1 VTPTSHVAIPARGIR
16 KCTDSGRV
24 TLRLWLAILM
34 FLLAA
39 ATPELAAQA
48 AQAPPAAQACEMG
61 TISEITFERQKPFLP
76 AATSEEANL
85 GWLFR
90 GLNSIH
96 IRTKERTIRWEILFE
111 EGDCFEPVLLQES
124 ERQLRDAPYIA
135 DAQVRSDQLADGSHR
150 VTVTTLDDWA
160 LTAGLTFDFDGAL
173 DFSSFNFAVTNLVGT
188 GTSVSYSSTTYRA
201 RKRKGFL
208 ARQPNLLGSR
218 IDTALLFGSTLS
230 GQYFTE
236 SLFRPYAGEIGRN
249 AFRQAVH
256 VRDEPFGY
264 SVEPSLGYTQTLLH
278 FRQEQYE
285 LTYQRRIGDEAGPR
299 LVAGVGLARE
309 VVRFPFGAEGVQIVL
324 DDDFDEPMAAPA
336 EAIGEVAPQAGDYA
350 TNRVAFTVGVRSL
363 RFGPRAGLDA
373 LRATQ
378 DVLLGSD
385 LTVTLAPGIPLGDD
399 NVSDVL
405 TRVVSSVGNAV
416 GPLYLLLQ
424 GDFQARN
431 VSKDE
436 DGGPTGWRDILW
448 ELNGIGYW
456 AFSENSTLVSRIQYT
471 SGSRMDR
478 PFQLTLGGREAVR
491 GYEVDAFPG
500 AQRFLATVEQRISLP
515 GIRVPFADV
524 GLAGFVDAGKM
535 WAGEVPYGADSDW
548 KAGVGVGIR
557 VGVPAAGE
565 SVFRVD
571 LSIPLTGQREE
582 KGVVFRLYTELF
594 GLIDRRSWPT
604 QTERSRW
611 YGVDPDLTTRP
622 KNPIARP

>member
-1 VTPTSHVAIPARGIR
+1 MTVDLTTKPSA
-16 KCTDSGRV
+16 SGLRDPRRV
-24 TLRLWLAILM
+24 THRPWLAALTC
-34 FLLAA
+34 FLAA
-39 ATPELAAQA
+39 TAPELAAQA
-48 AQAPPAAQACEMG
+48 APAAPAAQVCEMG
-61 TISEITFERQKPFLP
+61 TISEITFNRQKPFLP
-76 AATSEEANL
+76 AATSEEASL

-96 IRTKERTIRWEILFE
+96 ITTKERIVRWEILFE
-111 EGDCFEPVLLQES
+111 EGDCFDPVLLQES

-135 DAQVRSDQLADGSHR
+135 DAQVRSDQLADGSHS
-150 VTVTTLDDWA
+150 VSVTTLDDWA
-160 LTAGLTFDFDGAL
+160 LTAGLTFSFDGAV
-173 DFSSFNFAVTNLVGT
+173 DFSSFSFAATNVVGT
-188 GTSVSYSSTTYRA
+188 GTSLAYSSSIYRA
-201 RKRKGFL
+201 RKRKGLL
-208 ARQPNLLGSR
+208 ARQPNLLGTR
-218 IDTALLFGSTLS
+218 IDAALLFGSTLS

-236 SLFRPYAGEIGRN
+236 SLFRPYAGEVGKH
-249 AFRQAVH
+249 AFRQSVH
-256 VRDEPFGY
+256 LRGEPFGY
-264 SVEPSLGYTQTLLH
+264 SVDPSLGYTQTLLR
-278 FRQEQYE
+278 FEEERYE
-285 LTYQRRIGDEAGPR
+285 LTYQRRFGDEAGPR
-299 LVAGVGLARE
+299 LVAGVGLSRE
-309 VVRFPFGAEGVQIVL
+309 VLRFPFGADGVQIVF
-324 DDDFDEPMAAPA
+324 DDDFDEPMAAPP
-336 EAIGEVAPQAGDYA
+336 EAFAEVAPQSGDYA
-350 TNRVAFTVGVRSL
+350 TNRASFTIGVRSL

-378 DVLLGSD
+378 DVLLGSTLT
-385 LTVTLAPGIPLGDD
+385 LTVAPGIPLGDD

-405 TRVVSSVGNAV
+405 TRVGGSLGHAA
-416 GPLYLLLQ
+416 GPLYLLAR

-491 GYEVDAFPG
+491 GYDVDAFPG
-500 AQRFLATVEQRISLP
+500 AKRFLATLEQRISLP

-548 KAGVGVGIR
+548 EAGVGVGIR
-557 VGVPAAGE
+557 VGVPAAGQN
-565 SVFRVD
+565 VLRVD
-571 LSIPLTGQREE
+571 LGIPLTGQREE

-594 GLIDRRSWPT
+594 GLIDRRSWPK

-622 KNPIARP
+622 HNPIARP

>member
-1 VTPTSHVAIPARGIR
+1 MDGRCRVTPH
-16 KCTDSGRV
+16 
-24 TLRLWLAILM
+24 LRLAILTCL
-34 FLLAA
+34 FAA
-39 ATPELAAQA
+39 AAPESAAQA
-48 AQAPPAAQACEMG
+48 AQAAQACAMG
-61 TISEITFERQKPFLP
+61 TISEITFNRQKPFLP
-76 AATSEEANL
+76 AATSEEASL

-96 IRTKERTIRWEILFE
+96 ITTKERVVRWEILFE
-111 EGDCFEPVLLQES
+111 EGDCFDPVLLQDS

-150 VTVTTLDDWA
+150 VSVTTLDDWA
-160 LTAGLTFDFDGAL
+160 LTAGLTFSFDGAL
-173 DFSSFNFAVTNLVGT
+173 DFSSFSFAANNLVGT
-188 GTSVSYSSTTYRA
+188 GTSLAYSSGTYRV

-218 IDTALLFGSTLS
+218 IDAALLFGDTRS
-230 GQYFTE
+230 GRYFSE
-236 SLFRPYAGEIGRN
+236 SLFRPYAGESGQN
-249 AFRQAVH
+249 AFRQSVH
-256 VRDEPFGY
+256 QRDEPFGY
-264 SVEPSLGYTQTLLH
+264 SVGPSLGYTQTLLR
-278 FRQEQYE
+278 FEAEQYE
-285 LTYQRRIGDEAGPR
+285 VTYQRRIGDEAGPR
-299 LVAGVGLARE
+299 LVAGVGFSRE
-309 VVRFPFGAEGVQIVL
+309 VVRFPFGAEGVQIVF

-336 EAIGEVAPQAGDYA
+336 EAIDEVAPQALDYA
-350 TNRVAFTVGVRSL
+350 TNRVSFTIGVRSL
-363 RFGPRAGLDA
+363 RFGTKAGLDA

-378 DVLLGSD
+378 DIQLGST
-385 LTVTLAPGIPLGDD
+385 LTLNVAPGIPLGDD

-405 TRVVSSVGNAV
+405 TRVGSSIGHAA
-416 GPLYLLLQ
+416 GPLYLFAR
-424 GDFQARN
+424 GGFQARN
-431 VSKDE
+431 VSRDE

-478 PFQLTLGGREAVR
+478 PFQPTLGGREAVR
-491 GYEVDAFPG
+491 GYDVDAFPG
-500 AQRFLATVEQRISLP
+500 AQRFLATLEQRISLP

-535 WAGEVPYGADSDW
+535 WAGGVPYGADSDW

-571 LSIPLTGQREE
+571 LGIPVTGQREE
-582 KGVVFRLYTELF
+582 QGVVLRLYTELF
-594 GLIDRRSWPT
+594 GLLDRRSWPT
-604 QTERSRW
+604 QTERSHW

-622 KNPIARP
+622 KNPIASP